1 MKQKNKFK
9 ILFLSAVMMVSLFGI
24 FSCNTRGKNRT
35 GNEKYKVVFDVDQR
49 IGGKLRASINGKYIT
64 SPSNVEKGTK
74 IVFISVPDTVN
85 NYVVDSWVGDGLTVL
100 PDKSKAELTVTQDV
114 KVLVKF
120 TQKVFEV
127 NFAAKGGNGKLI
139 AKIEGGEEITSD
151 EPVVKDTTIIFE
163 AVPDEN
169 FMVDGWMGVE
179 ASAADKKR
187 QKALLKVTQA
197 VDVSVSFKSD
207 IANEPGSFEKD
218 SDDNSFVKIT
228 PPASGIKGQ
237 PIYYPLPSGGQAINM
252 GTVFPEGRNVKLS
265 PYKIAETPVPYK
277 LWKEVYD
284 WAIKEDNGYKF
295 RNEGVCGS
303 NKENPETDDMFP
315 VTHVSWADCIVWCN
329 AYTEKKNGED
339 DEECVYRKKGN
350 PDTILKDATN
360 EADCREAVA
369 DMSKKGYRL
378 PTEAEWEYAA
388 RWQGTEKTNGTL
400 YGGVYLTNMDSLSGG
415 KKPAGF
421 HGVVYKEQELNS
433 SSDTALWR
441 ELADEAQRL
450 AWCHAYWN
458 GSGWTVWQPKLNGAQ
473 KVGMKDPNAM
483 GLKDMSGNVWEWC
496 FDLYG
501 EGFENGD
508 VTDPTGPAS
517 NSEGWRV
524 GRGGSWFFD
533 VPSCI
538 LSVRISLMPSSD
550 DGQNGFRLACKF

>member
-9 ILFLSAVMMVSLFGI
+9 ILFLSAAMAVSLLGI
-24 FSCNTRGKNRT
+24 FSCNIRGKNRT

-100 PDKSKAELTVTQDV
+100 PDKSKAELIVTQDV
-114 KVLVKF
+114 NVLLKFTQQAFEVKF
-120 TQKVFEV
+120 T
-127 NFAAKGGNGKLI
+127 AKGGNGKLI
-139 AKIEGGEEITSD
+139 AKIEGGKEITSGD
-151 EPVVKDTTIIFE
+151 TVVKDTTIIFE
-163 AVPDEN
+163 AVPNKD
-169 FMVDGWMGVE
+169 FMVDGWTGVE
-179 ASAADKKR
+179 ASISDKKR

-207 IANEPGSFEKD
+207 IASDPGKFEDD

-228 PPASGIKGQ
+228 PPANGIKGQ

-265 PYKIAETPVPYK
+265 PYKMAKTPVPYK

-284 WAIKEDNGYKF
+284 WALKDDRGYKF
-295 RNEGVCGS
+295 KNEGVCGS
-303 NKENPETDDMFP
+303 TTDNMFP
-315 VTHVSWADCIVWCN
+315 VTNVSWSDCIVWCN
-329 AYTEKKNGED
+329 AYTEMKNSEN
-339 DEECVYRKKGN
+339 DEECVYRKKS
-350 PDTILKDATN
+350 DSSVLKDATN
-360 EADCREAVA
+360 EAACREAVA

-400 YGGVYLTNMDSLSGG
+400 YGGVYLTNLDSLSGG

-421 HGVVYKEQELNS
+421 HGVVYNGQELNAS
-433 SSDTALWR
+433 SAPALWK
-441 ELADEAQRL
+441 ELADEAKRL

-458 GSGWTVWQPKLNGAQ
+458 GRDWTVWQPKLNGAQ
-473 KVGMKDPNAM
+473 KVGTKDPNAM

-501 EGFENGD
+501 EGFGNGD
-508 VTDPTGPAS
+508 VTDPTGPTS

-524 GRGGSWFFD
+524 GRGGSWYWD
-533 VPSCI
+533 VPTCI
-538 LSVRISLMPSSD
+538 LSVRSSLMPSSN